1 MQINQI
7 IILLLFVVSSCNSKS
22 SDNTERSMNDP
33 GRSISELK
41 ELALE
46 KGDTNAYETLSIAYL
61 DYPSGEFFPIALKMA
76 NKYDYTQAYYDC
88 YMAILDYNGV
98 YSPDKPLDRIDLRT
112 RNLAI
117 EYLISGAMKGHE
129 QSIETLKDYYLKDTL
144 NRELILTKKIKDE
157 FGEYLNQLM
166 RDK

>member
-1 MQINQI
+1 
-7 IILLLFVVSSCNSKS
+7 
-22 SDNTERSMNDP
+22 MNDP
-33 GRSISELK
+33 VRPISELK

-61 DYPSGEFFPIALKMA
+61 DYPSGEFFPIALTMA
-76 NKYDYTQAYYDC
+76 NKYDYTQAYFDC

-98 YSPDKPLDRIDLRT
+98 YSPENPIDKIDLKT

-117 EYLISGAMKGHE
+117 EYLIIGAMKGHE

-144 NRELILTKKIKDE
+144 NRELILTKEIRDE
-157 FGEYLNQLM
+157 FGAYLNQLLA
-166 RDK
+166 DK